1 MRAPAMPDLA
11 VQDFITALA
20 LVLVF
25 EGLSLALMPGAVYRA
40 LSQLALLPRE
50 ALRWMGALMLFMG
63 VVIVY
68 FVRG

>member
-1 MRAPAMPDLA
+1 MRAAIMPDLA

-25 EGLSLALMPGAVYRA
+25 EGLSLAIMPGAVYRA

-50 ALRWMGALMLFMG
+50 ALRWMGVLMLFMG
-63 VVIVY
+63 VVVIY

>member
-1 MRAPAMPDLA
+1 MRAAIMPDLA
-11 VQDFITALA
+11 VHDFITALA

-25 EGLSLALMPGAVYRA
+25 EGLSLAIMPGAVYRA

-50 ALRWMGALMLFMG
+50 ALRWMGVLMLFMG
-63 VVIVY
+63 VVVIY

>member
-1 MRAPAMPDLA
+1 MRTITMPDLA
-11 VQDFITALA
+11 VYDFVTALA

-25 EGLSLALMPGAVYRA
+25 EGLSLAIMPGAVYRA

-50 ALRWMGALMLFMG
+50 ALRWMGTLMLFLG
-63 VVIVY
+63 VVVIY

>member
-1 MRAPAMPDLA
+1 MVDLA
-11 VQDFITALA
+11 LQDFLTALA

-25 EGLSLALMPGAVYRA
+25 EGLSLAIMPGALYRA
-40 LSQLALLPRE
+40 LEQLATLPAE
-50 ALRWMGALMLFMG
+50 ALRWSGVLMLFIG

>member
-1 MRAPAMPDLA
+1 MPDLA
-11 VQDFITALA
+11 VTDFVTALA

-25 EGLSLALMPGAVYRA
+25 EGLSLAIMPGTVYRA
-40 LSQLALLPRE
+40 LAQLSLLPRE
-50 ALRWMGALMLFMG
+50 AMRWAGTLMLFMG

>member
-1 MRAPAMPDLA
+1 MRTRAMPDLA
-11 VQDFITALA
+11 VIDFFTALA

-25 EGLSLALMPGAVYRA
+25 EGLSLAIMPGAVYRA

-50 ALRWMGALMLFMG
+50 ALRWMGVLMLFLG
-63 VVIVY
+63 VVVIY